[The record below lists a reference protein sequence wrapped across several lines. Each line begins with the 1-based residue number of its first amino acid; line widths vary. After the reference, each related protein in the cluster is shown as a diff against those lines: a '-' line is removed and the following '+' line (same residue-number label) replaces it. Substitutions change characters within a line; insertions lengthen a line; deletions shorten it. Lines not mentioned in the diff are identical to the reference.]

1 MIGHLFIAKA
11 HLKVV
16 QDLSTGEYR
25 LILLRA
31 DHTASATFEREFGP
45 TLHVVQF
52 KISANWFC
60 FVLQLRPNSLMH
72 WPMRLGQKHGTML
85 PNLSRSKNTAS
96 VSRNSRLELIC
107 WRP

>member
-1 MIGHLFIAKA
+1 MISHLFIVKA

-16 QDLSTGEYR
+16 QNLSTEEYK

-31 DHTASATFEREFGP
+31 DHTASAIFKREFGP

-60 FVLQLRPNSLMH
+60 FILQLRLNSLMH
-72 WPMRLGQKHGTML
+72 WLIGLDQKRETMSR
-85 PNLSRSKNTAS
+85 NLSRSKNT
-96 VSRNSRLELIC
+96 VLVLRNSRLELIC
-107 WRP
+107 